1 MRQLFLASLLA
12 LCACQQLKPAE
23 VICLSPAVLA
33 KQGLA
38 EAESSVFFLEV
49 SLRSGEDRK
58 QVTMNSLA
66 LDRKGHLLCLYLPE
80 ADTEE
85 VKVFIRGEEFPARIV
100 KADKSMFYTI
110 LKIDTD
116 LPILPVKFGEALALR
131 SGDPVVGVVRSGR
144 SLDYEACASPGTVRT
159 VILGK
164 RDLVL
169 VDGFVSGNSAELP
182 SLCQPLYDAYGR
194 VVAIGGVR
202 GEFIAVDAIADAAR
216 RFLVDPAAATRRAA
230 TQQGDP
236 WLGFAYEPVSEDDAV
251 ALGLPREGILMTR
264 VLEGSPA
271 WTCGLRS
278 GDVIV
283 GVDGHDFTGRGI
295 RAVSQ
300 LRRHLAV
307 EVGRDVKVRWLRQ
320 GRSQEGRLLILKR
333 PEPVRVSI
341 EEFGLTVNEITPEDF
356 YARQLFVRQGLVV
369 ADIEA
374 GSPAAT
380 SSYFGKPLVSEGDVL
395 LEVDG
400 VAVKTV
406 AELRTVLEG
415 LRQRQARQ
423 ALLKLQ
429 SGRTPS
435 TVALDMSIGQKTR
448 SSEVP

>member
-1 MRQLFLASLLA
+1 L
-12 LCACQQLKPAE
+12 
-23 VICLSPAVLA
+23 
-33 KQGLA
+33 
-38 EAESSVFFLEV
+38 
-49 SLRSGEDRK
+49 
-58 QVTMNSLA
+58 
-66 LDRKGHLLCLYLPE
+66 
-80 ADTEE
+80 
-85 VKVFIRGEEFPARIV
+85 
-100 KADKSMFYTI
+100 FYTI

-116 LPILPVKFGEALALR
+116 LPIKGVRFGEALALR
-131 SGDPVVGVVRSGR
+131 SGDPVVAVVRSGR
-144 SLDYEACASPGTVRT
+144 GLDYETCASPGTVRT

-169 VDGFVSGNSAELP
+169 VDGFTVVNSQELP
-182 SLCQPLYDAYGR
+182 SICQPLYDAYGR

-216 RFLVDPAAATRRAA
+216 RFLVDPAASRAA
-230 TQQGDP
+230 KQQGEP
-236 WLGFAYEPVSEDDAV
+236 WLGFTYEAVSEDDAV

-300 LRRHLAV
+300 MRRHLAV
-307 EVGRDVKVRWLRQ
+307 EVGREVAVRWLRQ
-320 GRSQEGRLLILKR
+320 GKSQVGILAIVKR

-356 YARQLFVRQGLVV
+356 YGRQLFVQHGLVV

-380 SSYFGKPLVSEGDVL
+380 SSYFGKPLVEAGDVL

-400 VAVKTV
+400 VAVKNV
-406 AELRTVLEG
+406 ADLRAVVDQ
-415 LRQRQARQ
+415 LRRSQARQ
-423 ALLKLQ
+423 VLLKLQ

-435 TVALDMSIGQKTR
+435 TVALDMSIGQKTK
-448 SSEVP
+448 SSGDER